1 MQENHRGEKASK
13 KKISQSRDHDKICP
27 ICEKH
32 FKYDWSYKMHKQS
45 FHTENEV
52 MAAQELEKLTT
63 GSSKLRCPTCDEV
76 FSQRSNLKRHL
87 ISNNPDPKKF
97 ECEQCGRFFN
107 RRDNLDKHQQ
117 RQHKMVNINVEL
129 LKKSYGTNNQ
139 CKMCGAIFENQIAL
153 VQHLVNK
160 FCQKPQLENVVEI
173 SSNQTFGCDQC
184 EKAYLDADSLSRHKR
199 WKHTEP
205 IREFICSDCGCSLK
219 LKSSLVRHTRKK
231 HPVEESRFSPYC
243 FDLWK

>member
-1 MQENHRGEKASK
+1 M
-13 KKISQSRDHDKICP
+13 
-27 ICEKH
+27 
-32 FKYDWSYKMHKQS
+32 MS
-45 FHTENEV
+45 FF
-52 MAAQELEKLTT
+52 L
-63 GSSKLRCPTCDEV
+63 
-76 FSQRSNLKRHL
+76 QRSNLKRHL

-205 IREFICSDCGCSLK
+205 IREFICSDCGCSFK

-231 HPVEESRFSPYC
+231 HPVEES
-243 FDLWK
+243 